1 VRKLRQLEE
10 ENAQLRKVVADLTQ
24 SDVAGGHPPQT
35 MTPAREREM
44 IDVVRTAFGVS
55 ICRACRAIPACRGT
69 YYYRSRRSE
78 QAPLR
83 RRIREIAE
91 TRMRCG
97 YRPITVLLHREGWQV
112 NVRHVHWLCRLEGLQ
127 MRLKAPRR
135 RDIARLRDDRSN
147 ATGPNQVWAM
157 DWMYDELFD
166 GRRLWVLTVIDT
178 WSRVCPVVR
187 VCRSATATEVIDAL
201 EQGRRQYGRPT
212 TIRVDQGCQFTSEE
226 LDLWAYTNGVT
237 LDFIRPGKPTDNAYA
252 ESFNPRY
259 GSSASGNPGFSTET
273 MPAKRQK
280 IRAEVRIGD
289 RTPMSSIQ
297 RPQRGAEACTT
308 TEILI

>member
-178 WSRVCPVVR
+178 WSRVCPVMR
-187 VCRSATATEVIDAL
+187 VCRSATAMEVIDAL
-201 EQGRRQYGRPT
+201 EQGRRQYMGYQRRSALTKAVNSRRRNSICGPTRMELLWTSVVPESQPT
-212 TIRVDQGCQFTSEE
+212 TRMRKASI
-226 LDLWAYTNGVT
+226 
-237 LDFIRPGKPTDNAYA
+237 
-252 ESFNPRY
+252 PRY
-259 GSSASGNPGFSTET
+259 ASSASGNTGFST
-273 MPAKRQK
+273 
-280 IRAEVRIGD
+280 
-289 RTPMSSIQ
+289 
-297 RPQRGAEACTT
+297 
-308 TEILI
+308 